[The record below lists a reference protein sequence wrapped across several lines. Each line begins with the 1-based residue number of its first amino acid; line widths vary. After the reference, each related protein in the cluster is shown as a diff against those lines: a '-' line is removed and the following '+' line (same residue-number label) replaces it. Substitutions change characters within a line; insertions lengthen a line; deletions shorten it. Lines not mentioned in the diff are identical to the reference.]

1 MDIRDNN
8 VLIWDV
14 DGVLIYVRESYRKT
28 IVETV
33 QYYFSELIGLEF
45 GEHLMTIADTQK
57 FKLVE
62 GFNDDWRVTYAC
74 VLCFLAKLVS
84 GLDKDAL
91 TAQMNG
97 DVQGLEG
104 KLKRL
109 KVLGTL
115 AKDADLK
122 LDLARVTGRIREEG
136 SGLPAAEKAL
146 SKMFSSVPLAKEFWF
161 TDIVKRVFQEMY
173 LGEALFAEKYDYE
186 PMFVKSSGFMRNEKA
201 IVSLETLERLNAK
214 FYMGIASGR
223 ERFEIEASLKE
234 HGFSRFIPLDMIVS
248 AEGVVHGKPDPE
260 SLLKCKKKIVRKYG
274 LEAKKSHAVYVGD
287 SIDDVRAA
295 KNAGFYSVGCLS
307 ASTNKEDKANLRAR
321 FVELGC
327 DLIVEDA
334 NELSSRMG

>member
-109 KVLGTL
+109 KVLGTHGSRAGL
-115 AKDADLK
+115 
-122 LDLARVTGRIREEG
+122 GR
-136 SGLPAAEKAL
+136 
-146 SKMFSSVPLAKEFWF
+146 
-161 TDIVKRVFQEMY
+161 
-173 LGEALFAEKYDYE
+173 
-186 PMFVKSSGFMRNEKA
+186 
-201 IVSLETLERLNAK
+201 
-214 FYMGIASGR
+214 
-223 ERFEIEASLKE
+223 
-234 HGFSRFIPLDMIVS
+234 
-248 AEGVVHGKPDPE
+248 
-260 SLLKCKKKIVRKYG
+260 
-274 LEAKKSHAVYVGD
+274 
-287 SIDDVRAA
+287 RAA
-295 KNAGFYSVGCLS
+295 ACRLRRRPFPKCFPLFLWQKNSGSQTS
-307 ASTNKEDKANLRAR
+307 
-321 FVELGC
+321 
-327 DLIVEDA
+327 
-334 NELSSRMG
+334 